1 MKTTL
6 SLLTKSVRTV
16 LTASAAMSV
25 LAFNTAVAQ
34 EQDASAQTPEDMEQI
49 AVVGTRAAPRS
60 VGESPV
66 PIDIISDEEFKNQ
79 GSTDMVSMLQ
89 TVVPS
94 FNVND
99 QPINDASSLVRPANL
114 RGMAS
119 DHTLVLVNGKR
130 RHRSAVITFLGGGL
144 SDGAQ
149 GPDIS
154 VIPAVALKQVEVLRD
169 GAAAQYGSDAI
180 AGVINFVLKD
190 NDDSGV
196 VEARYGSY

>member
-1 MKTTL
+1 MNTRL
-6 SLLTKSVRTV
+6 SLLTKNVRSV
-16 LTASAAMSV
+16 LAASAAFSV
-25 LAFNTAVAQ
+25 MATAPVYAQ
-34 EQDASAQTPEDMEQI
+34 EAETEAKAEDYEQI
-49 AVVGTRAAPRS
+49 AIVGSRAAPRS
-60 VGESPV
+60 VADSAV
-66 PIDIISDEEFKNQ
+66 PIDIISDEEFKQQ
-79 GSTDMVSMLQ
+79 GATDMVSMMQ

-99 QPINDASSLVRPANL
+99 QPINDASTLVRPANL

-154 VIPAVALKQVEVLRD
+154 VIPAAAL
-169 GAAAQYGSDAI
+169 SI
-180 AGVINFVLKD
+180 A
-190 NDDSGV
+190 
-196 VEARYGSY
+196 